1 MSVEE
6 RFSTALHNTARMWR
20 VALDRRLKDLG
31 VSQAGWL
38 SIAYIA
44 KTEGPLSQ
52 GELAALVQVEAA
64 TMVSTIDRLEKAGLV
79 QRVASETDR
88 RVKHLVLTGEGEAIY
103 EQVRTVAD
111 DMRHE
116 LLGKID
122 PEKLAVTADVLEHL
136 QSLIEN
142 S

>member
-1 MSVEE
+1 MSVED
-6 RFSTALHNTARMWR
+6 RFSAALHNTARMWR
-20 VALDRRLKDLG
+20 LALDRRLKDLG

-44 KTEGPLSQ
+44 KTQGPLSQ

-79 QRVASETDR
+79 LRVASESDR
-88 RVKHLVLTGEGEAIY
+88 RVKHLVLTPAGEVLYGK
-103 EQVRTVAD
+103 VRTRAD
-111 DMRHE
+111 EMRRDI
-116 LLGKID
+116 LGHIE
-122 PEKLAVTADVLEHL
+122 PEKLAMTADILENL
-136 QSLIEN
+136 QVLIEN